1 MFGLS
6 MIFGVVSVSVA
17 YAVKVALRVKKEME
31 YSNIKYS
38 EEEGNSKCTFEDYK
52 FFELARK

>member
-6 MIFGVVSVSVA
+6 MIFGIVTVSVV
-17 YAVKVALRVKKEME
+17 YAVKVALRVRKEME
-31 YSNIKYS
+31 YSNFKYS
-38 EEEGNSKCTFEDYK
+38 EEEANSKCTFEDYK